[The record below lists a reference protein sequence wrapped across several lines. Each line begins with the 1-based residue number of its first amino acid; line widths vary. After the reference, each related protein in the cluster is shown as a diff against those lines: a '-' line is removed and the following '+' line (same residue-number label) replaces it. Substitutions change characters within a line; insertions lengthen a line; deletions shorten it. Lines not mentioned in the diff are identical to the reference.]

1 MNDLG
6 KELNSSGLG
15 IDLGFG
21 SSQLNISSLFFA
33 DDMAVVARSK
43 DALNTLLG
51 IVRKY
56 FDSHKLQ
63 ISTAKTKIMTY
74 DAATGNTVFKGSD
87 TLSPISF
94 EAVLSF
100 KYLGIPFCSSPYG
113 LFKSFNEQV
122 KRKAKQYLSS
132 VLALVRTGPDRSKLA
147 HTLWTLVALP
157 SILYG
162 SDVVP
167 LTQATINEVERCQT
181 LVGKFI
187 LQLPRNSAN
196 VCSYLDAGLKPI
208 WAVISEK
215 VMAYSSSTMRK
226 PLSYWP
232 KVAMD
237 EHLTLGSKSAYTRY
251 LLKWKAA
258 TGSFG
263 LQLEQLK
270 TSVSNA
276 AIAQIL
282 KDQKLSSSSTFAMN
296 SPVVSS
302 KKDWFSP
309 KPWVNDSF
317 YSKIISEFRACNTG
331 LGNRGPTKAGEF
343 FKLCPLCSKVNERA
357 INNEVRYQ

>member
-1 MNDLG
+1 
-6 KELNSSGLG
+6 
-15 IDLGFG
+15 
-21 SSQLNISSLFFA
+21 
-33 DDMAVVARSK
+33 MAVIAKSK

-51 IVRKY
+51 IVRQY
-56 FDSHKLQ
+56 FNSHKLQ
-63 ISTAKTKIMTY
+63 ISTTKTKVMMH
-74 DAATGNTVFKGSD
+74 DAATGNTVFNGSES
-87 TLSPISF
+87 LSPISF

-122 KRKAKQYLSS
+122 KRKAKQYLFS

-147 HTLWTLVALP
+147 HTLWTQVALP

-167 LTQATINEVERCQT
+167 LTQATVSEVEKCQT
-181 LVGKFI
+181 QVGKFI

-208 WAVISEK
+208 WAIVSEK
-215 VMAYSSSTMRK
+215 VLLYSSLTMGK
-226 PLSYWP
+226 SPSFWP

-237 EHLTLGSKSAYTRY
+237 EHVTLGSKSAYTRY

-263 LQLEQLK
+263 LQSDQIK
-270 TSVSNA
+270 TSVANA

-282 KDQKLSSSSTFAMN
+282 KEQKLSCSSSFAMN
-296 SPVVSS
+296 GPVVSAR
-302 KKDWFSP
+302 KDWFSP
-309 KPWVNDSF
+309 KPWVNDSYF
-317 YSKIISEFRACNTG
+317 SKIISEFRACNTG

-343 FKLCPLCSKVNERA
+343 FKLCPLCSKVNVRA
-357 INNEVRYQ
+357 INNEVSYTYC